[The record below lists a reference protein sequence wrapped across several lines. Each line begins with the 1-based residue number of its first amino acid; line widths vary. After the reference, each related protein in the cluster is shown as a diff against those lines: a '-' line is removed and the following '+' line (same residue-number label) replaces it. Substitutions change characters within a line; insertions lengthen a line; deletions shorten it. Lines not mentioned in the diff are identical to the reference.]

1 MKGCAKRT
9 NLLLPEVTLAEQ
21 LGLLQCCVR
30 CLDEFLLV
38 VDDGEILLGQVLD
51 LAILDLPELLRDL
64 RDETYDD
71 PQISTTSYN
80 DHSRQTH
87 GSRARQ

>member
-9 NLLLPEVTLAEQ
+9 YLLLPEVTLAEQ

-64 RDETYDD
+64 RDKTYRRAVRTRCERKEVKETY
-71 PQISTTSYN
+71 
-80 DHSRQTH
+80 
-87 GSRARQ
+87 GSRARR